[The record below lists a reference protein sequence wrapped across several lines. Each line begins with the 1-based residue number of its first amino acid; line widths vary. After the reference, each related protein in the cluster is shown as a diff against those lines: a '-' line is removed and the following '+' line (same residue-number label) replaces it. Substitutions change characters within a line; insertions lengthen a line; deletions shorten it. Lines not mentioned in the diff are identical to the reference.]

1 MANRRCADG
10 DLIGLDTREAR
21 FVVEYVKDLNARR
34 AAKASGHGP
43 DAGYKLREKE
53 NISAAIFHILNQALE
68 SAKIDAEWLLM
79 EVVDNHML
87 ARQAGN
93 LPASNTALNL
103 IAKHTMV
110 DAMASDKMNLNVHG
124 DKDVMERLQRG
135 RERARNKQATIDDPQ
150 LFIDPVSFF

>member
-1 MANRRCADG
+1 
-10 DLIGLDTREAR
+10 
-21 FVVEYVKDLNARR
+21 
-34 AAKASGHGP
+34 
-43 DAGYKLREKE
+43 
-53 NISAAIFHILNQALE
+53 
-68 SAKIDAEWLLM
+68 M

-110 DAMASDKMNLNVHG
+110 DAIASDKMNLNIHG

-135 RERARNKQATIDDPQ
+135 RERARKSADSSPGFVIEE
-150 LFIDPVSFF
+150 VSFF